1 MKDRAPFVE
10 HTEHGDFWVFDG
22 GKGRQPVG
30 LTACSGLS
38 YLDFRPAGH
47 RYETI
52 RPGNYDPHE
61 RVKDMDID
69 GIYGTVLYPSVTLT
83 GAKTY
88 GDEPELQ
95 KFCVRAY
102 NEWIGEFCEQGAGR
116 LFGNCIIPTTGLT
129 DAVAER
135 GVVASDPPFRN
146 GAAALETHLD
156 ARELLAAMLAIERSL
171 GRDRTAAGPRTI
183 DLDLLL
189 FGDVVIDAPGLVVP
203 HPRMHRRRFVLEP
216 LVEIAPGAWH
226 PRLKRTAVELL
237 AGLPAG

>member
-1 MKDRAPFVE
+1 MTDIYYDFQSIDYPIIDADAHVQEPPELWQSRAPASMKDRAPFVE

-52 RPGNYDPHE
+52 RPGNYDPRE

-116 LFGNCIIPTTGLT
+116 LFGNCIIPTTGLA
-129 DAVAER
+129 DAVAELEWGMKHGHKGAVISR
-135 GVVASDPPFRN
+135 FR
-146 GAAALETHLD
+146 
-156 ARELLAAMLAIERSL
+156 M
-171 GRDRTAAGPRTI
+171 AG
-183 DLDLLL
+183 
-189 FGDVVIDAPGLVVP
+189 
-203 HPRMHRRRFVLEP
+203 
-216 LVEIAPGAWH
+216 
-226 PRLKRTAVELL
+226 
-237 AGLPAG
+237 